1 MLVAPNEGPKGRISL
16 DPITIK
22 SLPQRLDPMGVESSI
37 SDTPDGTNNH
47 SSGAGEQS
55 LDHVKEFIN
64 AHDSS
69 LISYESKILDL
80 STKQPSCPSSSN
92 HSDYDSDKEDSEDST
107 HESPSA
113 DQESS
118 ASAVTDAENRA
129 NELLD
134 RLMSKL
140 QEWLEIRLRQHG
152 TQDAEYTSGHGS
164 TSAIGVLG
172 QPGPSSWGIQIPKR
186 RRSDSD
192 DELSDDG
199 GKEMDHN
206 QKGGKPDNAIETRYV
221 CPFFKHNRERYQT
234 SQWKSCCWP
243 GWVSTHRVK
252 EHLYRRHMLPKFR
265 CNRCRQDLKSSARLN
280 EHQRADIIC
289 QRQSEEAEEEGID
302 EETEKL
308 LRARKRKNGK
318 ARQVGEEEKWVEIYK
333 ILFPHDDPVPSP
345 YPELCPV
352 QPNQEGEHLGANVL
366 NSFENFARR
375 EFSRRMRPRVESLV
389 DGILEETLTSQTIT
403 DVANNVLQG
412 IMESFRAS
420 QDQSNCQL
428 ETQGSPPR
436 SPSPERMPFDSS
448 SHAPQDNGDFYV
460 EGSTFPDFDLD
471 LSEILNCKDD
481 GQRMD
486 FTYWPTEVEALDAF
500 QPMGV

>member
-1 MLVAPNEGPKGRISL
+1 MLIAPNEGPRSRISL
-16 DPITIK
+16 DPITIGYF
-22 SLPQRLDPMGVESSI
+22 LQRLDPMGVESSI

-55 LDHVKEFIN
+55 PDHVKELVN

-92 HSDYDSDKEDSEDST
+92 RSEHGSDEEDSEGSP
-107 HESPSA
+107 HASPST

-118 ASAVTDAENRA
+118 ASAVADAENRS
-129 NELLD
+129 NEMLD

-140 QEWLEIRLRQHG
+140 QEWLEIKLRQHG
-152 TQDAEYTSGHGS
+152 TQDAEQTSGHGS

-172 QPGPSSWGIQIPKR
+172 QPGPSSRGTQIPKR
-186 RRSDSD
+186 RRSGSD
-192 DELSDDG
+192 DELSDDN
-199 GKEMDHN
+199 GKEPGHN
-206 QKGGKPDNAIETRYV
+206 QKGGKPDHNIEARYV

-252 EHLYRRHMLPKFR
+252 
-265 CNRCRQDLKSSARLN
+265 QDLKSSAHLN

-289 QRQSEEAEEEGID
+289 QRQSEEAEEEGIG

-318 ARQVGEEEKWVEIYK
+318 ARQMGEDEKWVEIYK
-333 ILFPHDDPVPSP
+333 ILFPHDDPVPPP

-352 QPNQEGEHLGANVL
+352 QPNREGEHLGANVL

-375 EFSRRMRPRVESLV
+375 EFSRRMRPRMESLV
-389 DGILEETLTSQTIT
+389 DGILEETLTSQAIT
-403 DVANNVLQG
+403 DVANDVLQG

-420 QDQSNCQL
+420 QDQSNCQP

-436 SPSPERMPFDSS
+436 SPSPERMPSDSS

-460 EGSTFPDFDLD
+460 EGSTFPGFDLD
-471 LSEILNCKDD
+471 LSDILNCRDD